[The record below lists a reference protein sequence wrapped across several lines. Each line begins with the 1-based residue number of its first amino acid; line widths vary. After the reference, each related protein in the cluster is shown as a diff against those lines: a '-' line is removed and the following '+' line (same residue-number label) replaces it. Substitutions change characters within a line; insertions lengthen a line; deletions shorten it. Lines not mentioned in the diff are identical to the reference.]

1 MNLLLS
7 SNSQFVTG
15 SELSDFESEAQKYVN
30 WHLLQVKYQKHLLTG
45 PLSFALLEGLLR
57 RKNSNYVDINGK
69 VIKSFKINFID
80 YGVDFGKKQLNGIDD
95 SLRLFE
101 TYTVNDRGRP
111 PEGLAEL
118 KKEIIALY
126 LQAPNSDSYDLIDLW
141 RNDLIHGRKYWSKR
155 VSIVVNLICL
165 LVVDEIVSNVYDS
178 NLDVQHN
185 LEQESLSSSRN
196 MLSISTKFAPAAM
209 IS

>member
-1 MNLLLS
+1 M
-7 SNSQFVTG
+7 
-15 SELSDFESEAQKYVN
+15 
-30 WHLLQVKYQKHLLTG
+30 
-45 PLSFALLEGLLR
+45 
-57 RKNSNYVDINGK
+57 
-69 VIKSFKINFID
+69 
-80 YGVDFGKKQLNGIDD
+80 KQLNRIND

-126 LQAPNSDSYDLIDLW
+126 PQAPNSDSYYLIDSW

-155 VSIVVNLICL
+155 VPIVVNLICL

-178 NLDVQHN
+178 NLDVLQHD
-185 LEQESLSSSRN
+185 LEQESLSSFPPN
-196 MLSISTKFAPAAM
+196 LHQQP
-209 IS
+209 